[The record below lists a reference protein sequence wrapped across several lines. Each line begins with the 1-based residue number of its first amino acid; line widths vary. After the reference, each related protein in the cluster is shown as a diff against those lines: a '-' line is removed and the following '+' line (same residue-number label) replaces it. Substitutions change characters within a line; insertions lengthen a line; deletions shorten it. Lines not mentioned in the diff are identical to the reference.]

1 MDPRSL
7 NCRSDFYALSL
18 VDEVNILRSEFQWFF
33 FISNQVGDRT
43 GELTAEMNIVDLKSV
58 LGIDVRRFVL

>member
-18 VDEVNILRSEFQWFF
+18 VDEVNILRSEFQWVF